1 MFNVKVVPAT
11 LASESLRRLLA
22 AVIFEKSLGG
32 IFFFSDSFNLI
43 VHAGLPLNVTGNV
56 TDSFSLSRLNCFPT
70 RLKAMKVFI

>member
-1 MFNVKVVPAT
+1 M
-11 LASESLRRLLA
+11 A

-32 IFFFSDSFNLI
+32 IFFFFFSDSFNLI
-43 VHAGLPLNVTGNV
+43 VHAGLPLNVTGKV